1 MYVAQITLAIMI
13 MHNKNILHRDIKTQ
27 NIFICSNGTLKLGDF
42 GISRELESNDAKAGT
57 SCGTPLFMPPEVCQ
71 GKPYDY
77 KADVWALGV
86 ILYELITLRKPFDAE
101 TINGVLQQIV
111 KASYEPLP
119 YDTDSDLKMLV
130 PYLLNKDY
138 AKRPSIFDVAAFPCV
153 KKRILQFIEE

>member
-1 MYVAQITLAIMI
+1 M
-13 MHNKNILHRDIKTQ
+13 
-27 NIFICSNGTLKLGDF
+27 
-42 GISRELESNDAKAGT
+42 
-57 SCGTPLFMPPEVCQ
+57 
-71 GKPYDY
+71 
-77 KADVWALGV
+77 WALGV

-119 YDTDSDLKMLV
+119 QDTDSDLKMLV

-138 AKRPSIFDVAAFPCV
+138 SKRPSIFDVAAFPCV